1 MQYQL
6 ADLFESVVD
15 KVPDREALVVD
26 EERMTFRELE
36 ERSNQL
42 AHHLLEAGI
51 RRGDHVGCYLMNC
64 TEYVETMIACF
75 KIGAVPANVNYRYV
89 EAELR
94 YLFDNADLKA
104 VVFDTEFSERLAKV
118 APDIETLELLIAVD
132 SGAGTAEA
140 LPEGAVRFDDVTAGR
155 PTTRDGLTEGRSPG
169 DRYMLYTGGTTG
181 MPKGVVWRHEDIF
194 FAGMGGGNPVAEPV
208 TSPEELPERINTDN
222 PGIKLMAAAPLMHGA
237 AFLGTFIG
245 FFGGNTVVT
254 MRKFSGH
261 RAMELLER
269 EKCLTISLVGDAM
282 ALPLIEAMDEKE
294 YDVSGWYILSTA
306 GAIMSQSVRD
316 RLKDHVPHLTILDS
330 YGSSETG
337 YNGMAA
343 DDSSPDKGLKF
354 TVTGRTAVINAGHLV
369 EPGSDEVGRVA
380 QTGHIPLEYYKSPEK
395 NAETFVEVDGKRWVL
410 TGDAATVDE
419 NGVIHFLGRGTV
431 CINSGGEKIFP
442 EEVEAALKGHPAIRD
457 AIVVGVPDER
467 FGERVA
473 AIITIAEGASAPSQS
488 EVEEHLSDRVAR
500 YKVPRSIEV
509 VDEIVRSPVGKA
521 DYRWAREVAARSEVS
536 VQPA

>member
-1 MQYQL
+1 MLAEHTAQRHQFGKPIAEFQAVAQRAADAYIDTEMVRLTAWQAIFRLDVGWPASDEVHVAKFWAGDGAMRVVHAAQHLHGGLGVDLDYPCIATSCGRSSSSTASARPPVSCCVSVPRSRTNRCERGRETDVEHDPTEAARGRADRRGRDPMQYQL

-26 EERMTFRELE
+26 EERMTFRELD

-42 AHHLLEAGI
+42 AHHLLDAGI

-118 APDIETLELLIAVD
+118 TPDIDTLEVLIAVD
-132 SGAGTAEA
+132 SGAGTADT
-140 LPEGAVRFDDVTAGR
+140 LPEGAVRFDDVTAGQ
-155 PTTRDGLTEGRSPG
+155 PTTRDGLTEGRSPD

-254 MRKFSGH
+254 MRKFSGR

-282 ALPLIEAMDEKE
+282 ALPLIEAMDERE

-316 RLKDHVPHLTILDS
+316 R
-330 YGSSETG
+330 
-337 YNGMAA
+337 
-343 DDSSPDKGLKF
+343 
-354 TVTGRTAVINAGHLV
+354 
-369 EPGSDEVGRVA
+369 
-380 QTGHIPLEYYKSPEK
+380 
-395 NAETFVEVDGKRWVL
+395 
-410 TGDAATVDE
+410 
-419 NGVIHFLGRGTV
+419 
-431 CINSGGEKIFP
+431 
-442 EEVEAALKGHPAIRD
+442 
-457 AIVVGVPDER
+457 
-467 FGERVA
+467 
-473 AIITIAEGASAPSQS
+473 
-488 EVEEHLSDRVAR
+488 
-500 YKVPRSIEV
+500 
-509 VDEIVRSPVGKA
+509 
-521 DYRWAREVAARSEVS
+521 
-536 VQPA
+536 

>member
-1 MQYQL
+1 
-6 ADLFESVVD
+6 
-15 KVPDREALVVD
+15 
-26 EERMTFRELE
+26 
-36 ERSNQL
+36 
-42 AHHLLEAGI
+42 
-51 RRGDHVGCYLMNC
+51 
-64 TEYVETMIACF
+64 
-75 KIGAVPANVNYRYV
+75 
-89 EAELR
+89 
-94 YLFDNADLKA
+94 
-104 VVFDTEFSERLAKV
+104 
-118 APDIETLELLIAVD
+118 
-132 SGAGTAEA
+132 
-140 LPEGAVRFDDVTAGR
+140 
-155 PTTRDGLTEGRSPG
+155 
-169 DRYMLYTGGTTG
+169 
-181 MPKGVVWRHEDIF
+181 
-194 FAGMGGGNPVAEPV
+194 
-208 TSPEELPERINTDN
+208 
-222 PGIKLMAAAPLMHGA
+222 
-237 AFLGTFIG
+237 
-245 FFGGNTVVT
+245 
-254 MRKFSGH
+254 
-261 RAMELLER
+261 
-269 EKCLTISLVGDAM
+269 M

-316 RLKDHVPHLTILDS
+316 RLKEHVPHLTILDS

-380 QTGHIPLEYYKSPEK
+380 QTGHIPLEYYKAPEK

-473 AIITIAEGASAPSQS
+473 AVITIAEGAAAPSQS

-500 YKVPRSIEV
+500 YKVPRSIEI

>member
-118 APDIETLELLIAVD
+118 APDIDTLELLIAVD
-132 SGAGTAEA
+132 SGAGTADA
-140 LPEGAVRFDDVTAGR
+140 LPEGAVRFDDVTAGQ
-155 PTTRDGLTEGRSPG
+155 PTTRDGLTEGRSPD

-208 TSPEELPERINTDN
+208 TSPEELPERIDTDN

-254 MRKFSGH
+254 MRRFSGR

-316 RLKDHVPHLTILDS
+316 RLKEHVPHLTILDS

-380 QTGHIPLEYYKSPEK
+380 QTGHIPLEYYKAPEK

-473 AIITIAEGASAPSQS
+473 AVITIAEGAAAPSQS

-500 YKVPRSIEV
+500 YKVPRSIEI

-536 VQPA
+536 AQPA